1 MQTAYTIYLILLPLY
16 FDGVGSILHDS
27 INMEAANGQSKT
39 YHINLI
45 SKHISKSYSG
55 YYLIALWLMLSIG
68 CENKFIAIDKSQIT
82 LSYLTY
88 AQVHS
93 IIIISQLL

>member
-1 MQTAYTIYLILLPLY
+1 MQTAYTIYLILLPIY

-27 INMEAANGQSKT
+27 INMEATNGQSKT

-55 YYLIALWLMLSIG
+55 YYLIGLWLMLSIG
-68 CENKFIAIDKSQIT
+68 YENKFIAIDKSQIT
-82 LSYLTY
+82 LSFTY
-88 AQVHS
+88 YFQ
-93 IIIISQLL
+93 